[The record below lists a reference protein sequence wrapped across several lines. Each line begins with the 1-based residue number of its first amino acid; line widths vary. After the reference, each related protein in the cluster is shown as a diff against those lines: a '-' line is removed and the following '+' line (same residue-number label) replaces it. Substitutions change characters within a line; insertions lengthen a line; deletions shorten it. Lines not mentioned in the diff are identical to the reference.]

1 MYEPQFMIRSNSK
14 PMVSGVLSD
23 ILKITMLG
31 GCFNPFY
38 DYNQE
43 TKTRQSVEIQREWLD
58 VDRLNAMPGRPV
70 FVDPKNGQ

>member
-1 MYEPQFMIRSNSK
+1 M
-14 PMVSGVLSD
+14 GVL
-23 ILKITMLG
+23 IHFM
-31 GCFNPFY
+31 